1 MDESSYKE
9 LIERLSYDPS
19 SGLFFWKIKRKKVNP
34 GDKAGSVDGK
44 GYVKIVFRR
53 KRFSAHRL
61 AWIYFHGSINN
72 DQHLDHIN
80 GNRSDNRMCNLR
92 IATQLENVRNKKMQH
107 NNKSGFKGVCRHKK
121 NNNFVASIGVDN
133 KNIHLGC
140 FSTAEEAHAAYCEA
154 ATKLFGAFANFGT
167 TS

>member
-1 MDESSYKE
+1 
-9 LIERLSYDPS
+9 
-19 SGLFFWKIKRKKVNP
+19 
-34 GDKAGSVDGK
+34 
-44 GYVKIVFRR
+44 
-53 KRFSAHRL
+53 
-61 AWIYFHGSINN
+61 
-72 DQHLDHIN
+72 
-80 GNRSDNRMCNLR
+80 
-92 IATQLENVRNKKMQH
+92 MQH